1 MRLRN
6 LCKKENF
13 KLEIKPIIETLLDE
27 LYELESEHEKGA
39 KQHVNIIME
48 LDCKKCSK
56 TYFHVLGR
64 QYENS
69 ELYAD
74 DKKPKYSSNPTD
86 IFKSTK
92 NIYETLYTK
101 GQPPELIVLKFL
113 AKFLTGKSLQ

>member
-6 LCKKENF
+6 LCKKGNF
-13 KLEIKPIIETLLDE
+13 KLEIKPIIETLLYE
-27 LYELESEHEKGA
+27 LYQSESEHAKGA

-69 ELYAD
+69 DY
-74 DKKPKYSSNPTD
+74 
-86 IFKSTK
+86 F
-92 NIYETLYTK
+92 
-101 GQPPELIVLKFL
+101 
-113 AKFLTGKSLQ
+113 